1 MSFDS
6 EVIVAGAGP
15 AGAVAARTLAAAGI
29 ETLLVDRHAFPRNKP
44 CGGGIT
50 TRVLRRFPWLPDAI
64 APIDRHEVSTLHL
77 EGPDRTVVEISSPR
91 PCVLLIRRVEFDN
104 ALASQALAAGARFQ
118 SGFEI
123 TQVTETPTG
132 VTLRARDGSV
142 LKAPI
147 VIAADGVH
155 SVIAKRLGLN
165 PRWPRSRL
173 ALDMMEETD
182 TLAATRPDVLWI
194 AYGYRDLDGYAYIF
208 PKARHV
214 NVGIGCLL
222 SHYDAHVDVHPDEL
236 QGELI
241 RTLEARDM
249 LRGRRDA
256 DCFTPYL
263 IPVGGPLDVTARGR
277 VLLCGDAGGFVHGVT
292 AEGIYY
298 AMVTGEHAARAVA
311 AHRHRPE
318 KAAAAYERAW
328 RAEIGPELADSVLLQ
343 QLLFGDRSQVREAV
357 AAAQDSPVTAGVLEM
372 VRGERSYASLR
383 RRLIMRHPYLALQL
397 ARRAASHEVAL

>member
-64 APIDRHEVSTLHL
+64 ASIDRHEVSTLHL

-236 QGELI
+236 QEELI

-263 IPVGGPLDVTARGR
+263 IPVG
-277 VLLCGDAGGFVHGVT
+277 
-292 AEGIYY
+292 
-298 AMVTGEHAARAVA
+298 
-311 AHRHRPE
+311 
-318 KAAAAYERAW
+318 
-328 RAEIGPELADSVLLQ
+328 
-343 QLLFGDRSQVREAV
+343 
-357 AAAQDSPVTAGVLEM
+357 
-372 VRGERSYASLR
+372 
-383 RRLIMRHPYLALQL
+383 
-397 ARRAASHEVAL
+397 

>member
-15 AGAVAARTLAAAGI
+15 AGAVAARTLAATGI

-64 APIDRHEVSTLHL
+64 APIDRHAVSILHL
-77 EGPDRTVVEISSPR
+77 EGPDRTVVEITSPR

-123 TQVTETPTG
+123 TQVEETATG

-236 QGELI
+236 QEELI

-328 RAEIGPELADSVLLQ
+328 RAEIGPELADSVLLPQ
-343 QLLFGDRSQVREAV
+343 VLFGDRSQVREAV